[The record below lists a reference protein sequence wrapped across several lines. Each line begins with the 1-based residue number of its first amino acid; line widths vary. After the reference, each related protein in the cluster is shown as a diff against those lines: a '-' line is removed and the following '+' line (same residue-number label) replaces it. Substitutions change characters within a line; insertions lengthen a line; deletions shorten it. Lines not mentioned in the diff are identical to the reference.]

1 MGKAVGRVWG
11 YLIKSFIGV
20 WRRHPQVCARNCVC
34 VFVCARA
41 CVLDLSDYEIVHRNE
56 TCCDISKLALE
67 PEIIRVEFE
76 VVLYLIKPNKL
87 YIPRINIL
95 TTQTQQYPLSASS
108 LCNAITQFRE
118 TALPKRTDY

>member
-1 MGKAVGRVWG
+1 MFGAG
-11 YLIKSFIGV
+11 IHKSV
-20 WRRHPQVCARNCVC
+20 HETVCVC

-41 CVLDLSDYEIVHRNE
+41 CVLDLCDYEIVHRNE

-67 PEIIRVEFE
+67 PEIILVEFE

-95 TTQTQQYPLSASS
+95 TTQTQCPLSTSS
-108 LCNAITQFRE
+108 LCNAITRTQFRE